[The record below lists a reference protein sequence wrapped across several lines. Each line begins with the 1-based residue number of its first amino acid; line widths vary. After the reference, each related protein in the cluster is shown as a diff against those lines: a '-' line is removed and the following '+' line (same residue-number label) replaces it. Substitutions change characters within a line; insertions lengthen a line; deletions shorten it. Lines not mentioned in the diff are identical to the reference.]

1 MHNITRRATEFV
13 NPLLAFQQVGK
24 FWSFPVTNI
33 PFLWQLLM
41 RDTSWVAQS
50 KMKKNPIRVF
60 FFFFFFCYS
69 SLYAVKTIIN
79 YGPIAE
85 RPGSIER

>member
-1 MHNITRRATEFV
+1 MHNITHRATEFV

-33 PFLWQLLM
+33 PFLRQLLM

-50 KMKKNPIRVF
+50 KMKKIRLGF
-60 FFFFFFCYS
+60 FLLL
-69 SLYAVKTIIN
+69 SLYAVKTITN
-79 YGPIAE
+79 YAPIAE